1 MENIIKIQDLPV
13 FYLDEGKGKIILI
26 LHGWGSKSENWRKV
40 QRHLVDAGFRVVVPD
55 LPGFG
60 KTPEPSEVWTI
71 SDYSQFVNEF
81 TQKLNINKLTLAGH
95 SFGGR
100 ISIDYAVRYSQQ
112 LEKLILISAAGV
124 IRHKKV
130 KTNLFLVTAKAGNA
144 IFSMPILRYMKP
156 IIRQVIYKLTGSSD
170 YKKASEKMQKI
181 MKRILEENLR
191 VFLPKVTQP
200 TLILWGGKDI
210 ITPVSDAKILN
221 REIKNSY
228 MHIFSNQPHA
238 LNLTMPQNLSKYMVD
253 FLEFNI

>member
-1 MENIIKIQDLPV
+1 M
-13 FYLDEGKGKIILI
+13 
-26 LHGWGSKSENWRKV
+26 
-40 QRHLVDAGFRVVVPD
+40 
-55 LPGFG
+55 
-60 KTPEPSEVWTI
+60 
-71 SDYSQFVNEF
+71 
-81 TQKLNINKLTLAGH
+81 AGH

-100 ISIDYAVRYSQQ
+100 ISIDYAVRYPQQ
-112 LEKLILISAAGV
+112 LDKLILISAAGV
-124 IRHKKV
+124 VRHEKV
-130 KTNLFLVTAKAGNA
+130 KIKIFLILTKIGNFV
-144 IFSMPILRYMKP
+144 FSTPILSSLKP
-156 IIRQVIYKLTGSSD
+156 LVGRVAYKLAGARD

-181 MKRILEENLR
+181 MERILEENLR

-238 LNLTMPQNLSKYMVD
+238 LNLTMPQNLSKHMID